1 MKDINMESEV
11 SERFKSIESR
21 INRQD
26 MRIDSIVKKQDKDH
40 DELISIKKDTTYI
53 KELLSEVKDK
63 WDNWDKDNLN
73 QRDKTKWAIIGIATT
88 VISSVM
94 VAVLLHFM
102 SLK

>member
-1 MKDINMESEV
+1 MDSETN
-11 SERFKSIESR
+11 ERFKSIESR

-26 MRIDSIVKKQDKDH
+26 MRIDEIVKKQDKDH
-40 DELISIKKDTTYI
+40 DELISIKTDTTYI
-53 KELLSEVKDK
+53 KEVLSEVKDK

-88 VISSVM
+88 IISSVM

-102 SLK
+102 ALK

>member
-1 MKDINMESEV
+1 MDSETN
-11 SERFKSIESR
+11 ERFKSIESR

-26 MRIDSIVKKQDKDH
+26 MRIDEIVKKQDKDH

-53 KELLSEVKDK
+53 KEVLSEVKDK

>member
-1 MKDINMESEV
+1 MEPEV

-26 MRIDSIVKKQDKDH
+26 ERIDAIVKKQDKDH
-40 DELISIKKDTTYI
+40 DELVSIKTDTTYI
-53 KELLSEVKDK
+53 KEVLSEVKDK
-63 WDNWDKDNLN
+63 WDNWDKDNLS

-88 VISSVM
+88 IISSVM

>member
-1 MKDINMESEV
+1 MESEV

-26 MRIDSIVKKQDKDH
+26 MRIDDIVKKQDKDH

-53 KELLSEVKDK
+53 KEVLSEVKDK

-73 QRDKTKWAIIGIATT
+73 QRDKTKWAVIGIATT

>member
-1 MKDINMESEV
+1 MDSETN
-11 SERFKSIESR
+11 ERFKSIESR

-26 MRIDSIVKKQDKDH
+26 MRIDEIVKKQDKDH

-53 KELLSEVKDK
+53 KELLSDVKDK

-73 QRDKTKWAIIGIATT
+73 QRDKTKWAVIGIATT

>member
-1 MKDINMESEV
+1 MESEV
-11 SERFKSIESR
+11 NERFKSIESR

-26 MRIDSIVKKQDKDH
+26 MRIDAIVKKQDKDH

-53 KELLSEVKDK
+53 KEVLSEVKDK
-63 WDNWDKDNLN
+63 WDSWDKDNLN

-102 SLK
+102 ALK

>member
-1 MKDINMESEV
+1 MESEV
-11 SERFKSIESR
+11 NERFKSIESR

-26 MRIDSIVKKQDKDH
+26 MRIDAIVKKQDKDH

-53 KELLSEVKDK
+53 KEVLSEVKDK
-63 WDNWDKDNLN
+63 WDSWDKDNLN

-88 VISSVM
+88 IISSIM

-102 SLK
+102 ALK

>member
-1 MKDINMESEV
+1 MDSETN
-11 SERFKSIESR
+11 ERFKSIESR

-26 MRIDSIVKKQDKDH
+26 MRIDDIVKKQDKDH

-53 KELLSEVKDK
+53 KEVLSEVKDK

-88 VISSVM
+88 IISGVM

>member
-1 MKDINMESEV
+1 MEPEV

-26 MRIDSIVKKQDKDH
+26 ERIDAIVKKQDKDH
-40 DELISIKKDTTYI
+40 DELVSIKTDTTYI
-53 KELLSEVKDK
+53 KEVLSEVKDK
-63 WDNWDKDNLN
+63 WDSWDKDNLN

-88 VISSVM
+88 IISSVM

-102 SLK
+102 ALK

>member
-1 MKDINMESEV
+1 MESEV

-26 MRIDSIVKKQDKDH
+26 ERIDAIVKKQDKDH
-40 DELISIKKDTTYI
+40 DELVSIKTDTTYI
-53 KELLSEVKDK
+53 KEVLSEVKDK

-88 VISSVM
+88 IISSVM

-102 SLK
+102 ALK

>member
-1 MKDINMESEV
+1 MEPEV

-26 MRIDSIVKKQDKDH
+26 ERIDAIVKKQDKDH
-40 DELISIKKDTTYI
+40 DELVSIKTDTTYI

-88 VISSVM
+88 IISSVM

-102 SLK
+102 ALK

>member
-1 MKDINMESEV
+1 MESEV
-11 SERFKSIESR
+11 RERFKSIESR

-26 MRIDSIVKKQDKDH
+26 MRIDEIVKKQDKDH

-88 VISSVM
+88 IISSVM

>member
-1 MKDINMESEV
+1 MELEV

-26 MRIDSIVKKQDKDH
+26 MRIDEIVKKQDKDH

-53 KELLSEVKDK
+53 KEVLSEVKDK

-102 SLK
+102 ALK

>member
-1 MKDINMESEV
+1 MDSETN
-11 SERFKSIESR
+11 ERFKSIESR

-26 MRIDSIVKKQDKDH
+26 MRIDEIVKKQDKDH
-40 DELISIKKDTTYI
+40 DELISIKTDTTYI

>member
-1 MKDINMESEV
+1 MDSETN
-11 SERFKSIESR
+11 ERFKSIESR

-26 MRIDSIVKKQDKDH
+26 MRIDDIVKKQDKDH

-53 KELLSEVKDK
+53 KEVLSEVKDK

-88 VISSVM
+88 IISSVM

-102 SLK
+102 ALK

>member
-1 MKDINMESEV
+1 MESEV
-11 SERFKSIESR
+11 NERFKSIESR

-26 MRIDSIVKKQDKDH
+26 ERIDAIVKKQDKDH
-40 DELISIKKDTTYI
+40 DELISIKTDTTYI
-53 KELLSEVKDK
+53 KEVLSEVKDK

-88 VISSVM
+88 IISSVM

>member
-1 MKDINMESEV
+1 MESEV

-26 MRIDSIVKKQDKDH
+26 MRVDEIVKKQDKDH
-40 DELISIKKDTTYI
+40 DERISIKTDTTYI
-53 KELLSEVKDK
+53 KEVLSEVKDK
-63 WDNWDKDNLN
+63 WDSWDKDNLN
-73 QRDKTKWAIIGIATT
+73 QRDKTIWAIIGIGTT
-88 VISSVM
+88 VISSIM

>member
-1 MKDINMESEV
+1 MDSETN
-11 SERFKSIESR
+11 ERFKSIESR

-26 MRIDSIVKKQDKDH
+26 ERIDAIVKKQDKDH

-53 KELLSEVKDK
+53 KEVLSEVKDK

-73 QRDKTKWAIIGIATT
+73 QRDKTKWAVIGIATT

>member
-1 MKDINMESEV
+1 MESEV

-26 MRIDSIVKKQDKDH
+26 ERIDAIVKKQDKDH
-40 DELISIKKDTTYI
+40 DELISIKTDTTYI
-53 KELLSEVKDK
+53 KEVLSEVKDK
-63 WDNWDKDNLN
+63 WDNWDKDNLS

-88 VISSVM
+88 IISSVM

>member
-1 MKDINMESEV
+1 MEPEV

-26 MRIDSIVKKQDKDH
+26 ERIDAIVKKQDKDH
-40 DELISIKKDTTYI
+40 DELVSIKTDTTYI

-88 VISSVM
+88 IISSVM

>member
-1 MKDINMESEV
+1 MESEV

-26 MRIDSIVKKQDKDH
+26 MRIDDIVKKQDKDH

-53 KELLSEVKDK
+53 KEVLSEVKDK
-63 WDNWDKDNLN
+63 WDSWDKDNLN
-73 QRDKTKWAIIGIATT
+73 QRDKTNWAIIGIATT
-88 VISSVM
+88 IISSVM

>member
-1 MKDINMESEV
+1 MDSETN
-11 SERFKSIESR
+11 ERFKSIESR

-26 MRIDSIVKKQDKDH
+26 MRIDDIVKKQDKDH

-53 KELLSEVKDK
+53 KEVLSEVKDK

-73 QRDKTKWAIIGIATT
+73 QRDKTKWAVIGIATT

>member
-1 MKDINMESEV
+1 MDSETN
-11 SERFKSIESR
+11 ERFKSIESR

-26 MRIDSIVKKQDKDH
+26 ERIDAIVKKQDKDH
-40 DELISIKKDTTYI
+40 DELISIKTDTTYI
-53 KELLSEVKDK
+53 KEVLSEVKDK
-63 WDNWDKDNLN
+63 WDSWDKDNLN

-88 VISSVM
+88 IISSVM

>member
-1 MKDINMESEV
+1 MESEV
-11 SERFKSIESR
+11 NERFKSIESR

-26 MRIDSIVKKQDKDH
+26 MRIDAIVKKQDKDH
-40 DELISIKKDTTYI
+40 DELISIKTDTTYI
-53 KELLSEVKDK
+53 KEVLSEVKDK
-63 WDNWDKDNLN
+63 WDSWDKDNLN

-88 VISSVM
+88 IISSVM